1 MAIQLRSF
9 EWWVQNAWPSQRALP
24 SMPAKKPTMAG
35 IKTISQPVGPEV
47 KYIRF
52 KVYIALKG
60 DVS

>member
-1 MAIQLRSF
+1 
-9 EWWVQNAWPSQRALP
+9 
-24 SMPAKKPTMAG
+24 MPAKKPTMAG